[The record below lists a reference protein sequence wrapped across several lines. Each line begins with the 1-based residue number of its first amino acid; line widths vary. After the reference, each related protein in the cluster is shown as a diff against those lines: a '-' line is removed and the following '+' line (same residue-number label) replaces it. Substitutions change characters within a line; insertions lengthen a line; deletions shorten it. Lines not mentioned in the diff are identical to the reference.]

1 MTTDSLKNCRFILAS
16 ASPRRK
22 DLVRQI
28 GIDPVILPADA
39 DETVPEGLAD
49 PPEIVKLLAERK
61 ADAAAAANV
70 FNSSDAVV
78 LLAADTVV
86 ALGDT
91 IFGKPGSPEEA
102 FRMLKTLAGR
112 RHTVYT
118 GIALRAYDSRQEPM
132 CSALDVCATDVYFSD
147 LSDEE
152 ILSYIDSG
160 EPFDKAGGYAI
171 QGLFAKHIDRI
182 DGDYSNVV
190 GLPLPLVYHHLK
202 SILPLL

>member
-1 MTTDSLKNCRFILAS
+1 MTTYSLKNCRFILAS

-22 DLVRQI
+22 DLLRQI
-28 GIDPVILPADA
+28 GIDPVILPANA
-39 DETVPEGLAD
+39 DETIPEGLTD

-61 ADAAAAANV
+61 ADASAAANV
-70 FNSSDAVV
+70 LSSPDSVV

-91 IFGKPGSPEEA
+91 IFGKPGSHEEA
-102 FRMLKTLAGR
+102 FRMLKTLSGR

-118 GIALRAYDSRQEPM
+118 GIALRAYDGRQEQLY
-132 CSALDVCATDVYFSD
+132 SAADVCATDVYFSG

-152 ILSYIDSG
+152 ITGYIASG

-190 GLPLPLVYHHLK
+190 GLPLPLVYNHLK